1 MDYTQGKNLLPKVV
15 PAPRLELKSGN
26 LILMNRLVPTPG
38 LEPGTGR
45 EKSLNKLRIA
55 LEQASIDL
63 KAGKYET
70 SKILIE
76 KMLEVIS

>member
-1 MDYTQGKNLLPKVV
+1 MLLKWVCQ
-15 PAPRLELKSGN
+15 
-26 LILMNRLVPTPG
+26 MNVVPTPG

-45 EKSLNKLRIA
+45 EESLNKLRIA
-55 LEQASIDL
+55 LKQASTDL

-70 SKILIE
+70 SEILIE